1 MKNGV
6 LIAVGILVAVIVV
19 GLAGTLFTISERE
32 QALVTRFGEPRR
44 VVTTAG
50 LQFKLP
56 MVEAVVRFDK
66 RVLDFD
72 ARAEEVPTKDQKQVV
87 VDAFARYQ
95 IVNPLEFFNRVTNEF
110 GMEQRLGQIINAQLR
125 AVFGDADFATLLTAE
140 RARLMSIIAQ
150 RTAAQAQEFGVKVL
164 DVRIRRI
171 DLPEENSLAISRRMQ
186 TQREQEAR
194 GIRAEGAADAQR
206 IRTDA
211 ERRATIVRAE
221 AERAGQ
227 RLRGEGEGEAQRIYN
242 QAYGQDPDFYYFW
255 DSMRSMSEGLKGDN
269 TSYVG
274 SPDGDFFRFF
284 GDIGGQGAGKP
295 AAAPR

>member
-1 MKNGV
+1 MKNGA
-6 LIAVGILVAVIVV
+6 LIAIGVLGLVIVFALF
-19 GLAGTLFTISERE
+19 GSMFTISERE
-32 QALVTRFGEPRR
+32 QALVTRLGEPRR
-44 VVTTAG
+44 VVNEAG
-50 LQFKLP
+50 LQFKMPLI
-56 MVEAVVRFDK
+56 EDVVRFDK

-95 IVNPLEFFNRVTNEF
+95 IVNPLEFFNRVSNEF
-110 GMEQRLGQIINAQLR
+110 GMEQRLGQIINAQIR
-125 AVFGDADFATLLTAE
+125 AVFGDAEFSTLLTPE
-140 RARLMSIIAQ
+140 RGRLMAIIAQ
-150 RTAAQAQEFGVKVL
+150 RTAVQAAEFGVKVL
-164 DVRIRRI
+164 DVRIRRL

-221 AERAGQ
+221 AQRSGQ
-227 RLRGEGEGEAQRIYN
+227 KLRGEGDGEAQRIYN
-242 QAYGQDPDFYYFW
+242 QAYGQDPDFYFFW
-255 DSMRSMSEGLKGDN
+255 DSMRSLTEGLKGET

-274 SPDGDFFRFF
+274 APDGDFFRFF
-284 GDIGGQGAGKP
+284 GDIGGQGAGAP